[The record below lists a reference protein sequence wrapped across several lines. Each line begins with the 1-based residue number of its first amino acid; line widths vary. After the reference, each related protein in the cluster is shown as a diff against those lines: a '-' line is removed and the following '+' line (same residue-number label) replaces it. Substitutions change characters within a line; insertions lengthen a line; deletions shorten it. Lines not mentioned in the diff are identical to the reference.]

1 MTYMNVEVTRDKR
14 GGTAPVPVLYPVLV
28 QIHLCFLNFYS
39 FFCFFIFFGV
49 LLVGSCR
56 HFTGR
61 IKIRRKYIY
70 KSLQLHSFLKK
81 EVLRQRSLFYFVA
94 RQK

>member
-1 MTYMNVEVTRDKR
+1 MTYMNVEKR
-14 GGTAPVPVLYPVLV
+14 GGTAPVRSYRYYPVLV